1 MHTIDL
7 RSDTVTLPTK
17 EMREAI
23 SNAEL
28 GDDVFQ
34 EDPTINNLEKLA
46 AKKFNKEAAIF
57 LPSGTM
63 ANLVAVLTHCNR
75 GDEVILGDQSH
86 TFLYEA
92 GGISSFGG
100 VHSRQLKNHNDGT
113 IHLNDIKNAIR
124 KKDVHFPPSRLICLE
139 NTHNRCFGMPL
150 ETNYVNEVVDI
161 AKNNDM
167 SVHVDGARIF
177 NAAVATG
184 STVADLT
191 KNVDSVSFCLSKG
204 LSAPSG
210 SLLCGDKN
218 FIHRARFNRKALG
231 GGMRQAGI
239 LAAAGVVAIDIM
251 SAKIIE
257 DHRNAKAL
265 AVGIAKIDG
274 IIIETEK
281 IKTNIIYFKLD
292 HPKINSESLLDIM
305 SKKNIR
311 FFELGPNWFRLVTH
325 SGISKENIDYVISE
339 FDSFFSQA

>member
-75 GDEVILGDQSH
+75 GDEVILGDESH

-150 ETNYVNEVVDI
+150 EINYVNEVADI

-167 SVHVDGARIF
+167 YVHIDGARIF

-191 KNVDSVSFCLSKG
+191 KNVDTVSFCLSKG

-210 SLLCGDKN
+210 SLLCGNKK
-218 FIHRARFNRKALG
+218 FIYKARFNRKALG

-239 LAAAGVVAIDIM
+239 LAAAGIVAIDNM
-251 SAKIIE
+251 SSKIIE

-265 AVGIAKIDG
+265 GDGIAKIDG

-292 HPKINSESLLDIM
+292 HPKVNSKSLLDIM
-305 SKKNIR
+305 NKKNIR

>member
-75 GDEVILGDQSH
+75 GDEVMLGDQSH

-161 AKNNDM
+161 AKNNNM

>member
-150 ETNYVNEVVDI
+150 ETNYVNEVADI

-251 SAKIIE
+251 SEKIIE
-257 DHRNAKAL
+257 DHQNAKAL
-265 AVGIAKIDG
+265 ADGIAKIDG

>member
-23 SNAEL
+23 LNAEL

-150 ETNYVNEVVDI
+150 ETNYVNEVADI

-305 SKKNIR
+305 IKKNIR
-311 FFELGPNWFRLVTH
+311 FFELDPNWFRLVTH

>member
-113 IHLNDIKNAIR
+113 ISLNDIKNAIR

-150 ETNYVNEVVDI
+150 EINYTNAVVDI
-161 AKNNDM
+161 AKNNNM

-191 KNVDSVSFCLSKG
+191 KNVDTVSFCLSKG

-239 LAAAGVVAIDIM
+239 LAAAGIVAIDIM
-251 SAKIIE
+251 SEKIIE
-257 DHRNAKAL
+257 DHLNAKAL
-265 AVGIAKIDG
+265 AGGIAKIDG

-281 IKTNIIYFKLD
+281 INTNIIYFKLD
-292 HPKINSESLLDIM
+292 HPKVNSELLLENM
-305 SKKNIR
+305 GKKNIR

-325 SGISKENIDYVISE
+325 SGISKENIDYVIGE
-339 FDSFFSQA
+339 FDSFFSRA

>member
-150 ETNYVNEVVDI
+150 ETNYVNEVADI

-257 DHRNAKAL
+257 DHLNAKAL

-292 HPKINSESLLDIM
+292 HPKINSESLLNIM

>member
-63 ANLVAVLTHCNR
+63 ANLVAVITHCNR

-150 ETNYVNEVVDI
+150 ETNYVNDVVAI

-292 HPKINSESLLDIM
+292 HPKINSESLLNIM

>member
-75 GDEVILGDQSH
+75 GDEVILGDESH

-150 ETNYVNEVVDI
+150 EINYVNEVADI

-167 SVHVDGARIF
+167 YVHVDGARIF

-191 KNVDSVSFCLSKG
+191 KNVDTVSFCLSKG

-210 SLLCGDKN
+210 SLLCGNKK
-218 FIHRARFNRKALG
+218 FIYKARFNRKALG

-239 LAAAGVVAIDIM
+239 LAAAGIVAIDNM
-251 SAKIIE
+251 SSKIIE

-265 AVGIAKIDG
+265 ADGIAKIDG

-292 HPKINSESLLDIM
+292 HPKVNSESLLDIM
-305 SKKNIR
+305 NKKNIR

>member
-75 GDEVILGDQSH
+75 GDEVMLGDQSH

-150 ETNYVNEVVDI
+150 ETNYVNEVADI

-281 IKTNIIYFKLD
+281 IKTNIIYFKLN

>member
-46 AKKFNKEAAIF
+46 AKKFNKEAAVF

-75 GDEVILGDQSH
+75 GDEVMLGDQSH

-265 AVGIAKIDG
+265 AFGIAKIDG
-274 IIIETEK
+274 INIETEK

>member
-150 ETNYVNEVVDI
+150 ETNYVNEVADI

-191 KNVDSVSFCLSKG
+191 KNVDTVSFCLSKG

-281 IKTNIIYFKLD
+281 IKTNIIYFKLN

-325 SGISKENIDYVISE
+325 SGISRENIDYVISE
-339 FDSFFSQA
+339 FDSFFSKA